1 MEHLDVLAAKL
12 HDVDHDRSRLS
23 TADAAE
29 VFSLAARAGVEL
41 WRDGLSW
48 PSSAGAEE
56 RGGALTSIGTRL

>member
-1 MEHLDVLAAKL
+1 MEYLDLLAAKL

-29 VFSLAARAGVEL
+29 VFNLAARAGVEL

-48 PSSAGAEE
+48 PSSPGAEE
-56 RGGALTSIGTRL
+56 RGGGLTRL